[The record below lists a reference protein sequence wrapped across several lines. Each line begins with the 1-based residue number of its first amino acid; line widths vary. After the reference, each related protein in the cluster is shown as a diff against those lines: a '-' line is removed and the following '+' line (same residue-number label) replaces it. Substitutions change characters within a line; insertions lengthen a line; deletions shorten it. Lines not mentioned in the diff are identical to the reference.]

1 MTTSSACSTRQ
12 AEKKVVGVLTRKATQ
27 TDEVLM
33 RRVQA
38 NDSSAFGELYDRH
51 VARALRVARSVGHQ
65 SSRAEDA
72 VQEGFLAVWRSRESY
87 RPEAGSF
94 QAWAMTI
101 IRHRAVDSI
110 RSERAPSRPQQA
122 SDSMESVPD
131 KASGSLQDEAIAR
144 SEGDALRASLL
155 QLPDNQAE
163 VITLAFFGE
172 LSHTEIAAQLSLPE
186 GTVKGRMRLGL
197 KKLRSQMQASG

>member
-1 MTTSSACSTRQ
+1 
-12 AEKKVVGVLTRKATQ
+12 
-27 TDEVLM
+27 M

-38 NDSSAFGELYDRH
+38 DDTRAFGELYDRH
-51 VARALRVARSVGHQ
+51 ITRALRVARSVGHQ
-65 SSRAEDA
+65 STRAEDA
-72 VQEGFLAVWRSRESY
+72 VQEGFLSVWRSRASY
-87 RPEAGSF
+87 RPATGSF

-110 RSERAPSRPQQA
+110 RSDDAQTRPQLTDVKQG
-122 SDSMESVPD
+122 VPD
-131 KASGSLQDEAIAR
+131 TASASLQDDAIRR
-144 SEGDALRASLL
+144 SEDHALRTLL
-155 QLPDNQAE
+155 RQLPDAQAE

-197 KKLRSQMQASG
+197 KKLRSEMETAD

>member
-1 MTTSSACSTRQ
+1 MVQR
-12 AEKKVVGVLTRKATQ
+12 KVGE

-38 NDSSAFGELYDRH
+38 DDTLAFGQLYDRH
-51 VARALRVARSVGHQ
+51 VTRALRVARSVGHQ
-65 SSRAEDA
+65 SARAEDA
-72 VQEGFLAVWRSRESY
+72 VQEGFLSVWRSRESY
-87 RPEAGSF
+87 RPGTGSF

-110 RSERAPSRPQQA
+110 RTDQAQRRQQVTDHEEGAPDEA
-122 SDSMESVPD
+122 
-131 KASGSLQDEAIAR
+131 AASLQEEAITR
-144 SEGDALRASLL
+144 NEGHTLRTSLR
-155 QLPDNQAE
+155 QLPDAQAE

-197 KKLRSQMQASG
+197 KKLRSQMETAR